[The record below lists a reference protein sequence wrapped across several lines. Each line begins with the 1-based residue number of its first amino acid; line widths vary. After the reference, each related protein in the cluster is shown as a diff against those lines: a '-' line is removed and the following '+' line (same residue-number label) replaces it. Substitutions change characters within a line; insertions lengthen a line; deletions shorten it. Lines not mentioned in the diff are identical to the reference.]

1 MSLELAELTLDNDS
15 FAQELT
21 NTFESNND
29 FERPPIRNSRR
40 KKSKTIARANKRI
53 KRAQRNVK
61 KGNSVIS
68 KPLETIDTILVLP
81 Q

>member
-29 FERPPIRNSRR
+29 FERPAIRNSRR
-40 KKSKTIARANKRI
+40 KKSKALGRANRRI

-61 KGNSVIS
+61 KARTAKRKLTRRIR
-68 KPLETIDTILVLP
+68 
-81 Q
+81 

>member
-29 FERPPIRNSRR
+29 FERPAIRNSRR
-40 KKSKTIARANKRI
+40 KKSKALAKANKRI
-53 KRAQRNVK
+53 RLNQRNLK
-61 KGNSVIS
+61 KAQTAKRKLTRRIR
-68 KPLETIDTILVLP
+68 
-81 Q
+81 

>member
-29 FERPPIRNSRR
+29 FERPAIRNSRR
-40 KKSKTIARANKRI
+40 KKSKTQAKANKRI

-61 KGNSVIS
+61 KAQTA
-68 KPLETIDTILVLP
+68 KRKLVRRIR
-81 Q
+81 

>member
-29 FERPPIRNSRR
+29 FERPAIRNSRR
-40 KKSKTIARANKRI
+40 KKSKAITRANRRI
-53 KRAQRNVK
+53 KRTLRATRK
-61 KGNSVIS
+61 ARTAKRKLTRRIR
-68 KPLETIDTILVLP
+68 
-81 Q
+81 

>member
-40 KKSKTIARANKRI
+40 KKSKTITRANRRI
-53 KRAQRNVK
+53 KRAQRNVIK
-61 KGNSVIS
+61 AQTAKRKLTRRIR
-68 KPLETIDTILVLP
+68 
-81 Q
+81 

>member
-40 KKSKTIARANKRI
+40 KKSKTITRANRRI
-53 KRAQRNVK
+53 KRARRNVK
-61 KGNSVIS
+61 KAQTA
-68 KPLETIDTILVLP
+68 KRKLVRGIR
-81 Q
+81 

>member
-40 KKSKTIARANKRI
+40 KKSKTITRANRRI
-53 KRAQRNVK
+53 KRARRNVK
-61 KGNSVIS
+61 KARTAKKKLSRRIR
-68 KPLETIDTILVLP
+68 
-81 Q
+81 

>member
-29 FERPPIRNSRR
+29 FERPAIRNSRR
-40 KKSKTIARANKRI
+40 KKSKALARANKRI
-53 KRAQRNVK
+53 RLNQRNLK
-61 KGNSVIS
+61 KAR
-68 KPLETIDTILVLP
+68 TA
-81 Q
+81 

>member
-29 FERPPIRNSRR
+29 FERPAIRNSRR
-40 KKSKTIARANKRI
+40 KKSKAIARANKRI
-53 KRAQRNVK
+53 RLNQRNLK
-61 KGNSVIS
+61 KARTAKKKLSRRIR
-68 KPLETIDTILVLP
+68 
-81 Q
+81 

>member
-29 FERPPIRNSRR
+29 FERPAIRNSRR
-40 KKSKTIARANKRI
+40 KKSKAIARANKRI
-53 KRAQRNVK
+53 RLNQRNLK
-61 KGNSVIS
+61 KARTAKRKLTRRIR
-68 KPLETIDTILVLP
+68 
-81 Q
+81 

>member
-29 FERPPIRNSRR
+29 FERPAIRNSRR
-40 KKSKTIARANKRI
+40 RKSKAIARANRRI
-53 KRAQRNVK
+53 KKAQRRVK
-61 KGNSVIS
+61 KAQTAKKKLARSIR
-68 KPLETIDTILVLP
+68 
-81 Q
+81 

>member
-21 NTFESNND
+21 NTFEGND
-29 FERPPIRNSRR
+29 FARPAIRNSKRG
-40 KKSKTIARANKRI
+40 KSKA
-53 KRAQRNVK
+53 VFK
-61 KGNSVIS
+61 KFIM
-68 KPLETIDTILVLP
+68 ILYCII

>member
-29 FERPPIRNSRR
+29 FERPAIRNSRR
-40 KKSKTIARANKRI
+40 KKSKALAKANKRI
-53 KRAQRNVK
+53 RLNQRNLK
-61 KGNSVIS
+61 KARTAKRKLTRRIR
-68 KPLETIDTILVLP
+68 
-81 Q
+81 

>member
-21 NTFESNND
+21 NTFEGND
-29 FERPPIRNSRR
+29 FARPAIRNSRR
-40 KKSKTIARANKRI
+40 KKSKTIARANRRI

-61 KGNSVIS
+61 KAQTAKRKLTRRIR
-68 KPLETIDTILVLP
+68 
-81 Q
+81 

>member
-61 KGNSVIS
+61 KAQTA
-68 KPLETIDTILVLP
+68 KRKLVRRIR
-81 Q
+81 

>member
-29 FERPPIRNSRR
+29 FERPAIRNSRR
-40 KKSKTIARANKRI
+40 KKSKALARANKRI
-53 KRAQRNVK
+53 RLNQRNLK
-61 KGNSVIS
+61 KARTAKKKLSRRIR
-68 KPLETIDTILVLP
+68 
-81 Q
+81 

>member
-15 FAQELT
+15 FAQELS

-29 FERPPIRNSRR
+29 FERPAIRNSRR
-40 KKSKTIARANKRI
+40 KKSKTLARANKRI

-61 KGNSVIS
+61 KAQTAKRKLARRIR
-68 KPLETIDTILVLP
+68 
-81 Q
+81 

>member
-29 FERPPIRNSRR
+29 FERPAIRNSRR
-40 KKSKTIARANKRI
+40 KKSKTLAKANKRI

-61 KGNSVIS
+61 KAQTA
-68 KPLETIDTILVLP
+68 KRKLVRRIR
-81 Q
+81 

>member
-29 FERPPIRNSRR
+29 FERPAIRNSRR
-40 KKSKTIARANKRI
+40 KKSKALARANKRI
-53 KRAQRNVK
+53 RLNQRNLK
-61 KGNSVIS
+61 KARTAKRKLTRRIR
-68 KPLETIDTILVLP
+68 
-81 Q
+81 

>member
-29 FERPPIRNSRR
+29 FERPAIRNSRR
-40 KKSKTIARANKRI
+40 KKSKALAKANKRI
-53 KRAQRNVK
+53 SKARRRVK
-61 KGNSVIS
+61 KAQTAKRKLTRRIR
-68 KPLETIDTILVLP
+68 
-81 Q
+81 